1 MPESRKPADAGTVYL
16 LHLDPPVKHAR
27 HYVGYTS
34 KGVEQRLEAHR
45 AGRGARLLE
54 VVKEAGGT
62 FRLTRTWPGSRA
74 LERAI
79 KDRKNAPKLC
89 PECTPQ
95 PLPVTRGRAADAR
108 AQPEAAPA
116 TADRPEAA
124 PATDVVPEPD
134 PEAWLMPWP
143 ARPAGPDAYADLLP
157 VTDELISAWRS
168 EPEPIREAELELEP
182 LIPRLLTRRNSPMG
196 IWKTAPE
203 AAAPAPP
210 GGWFYDKPLPYSL
223 TAKAEAELADAEAE
237 LEV

>member
-1 MPESRKPADAGTVYL
+1 MPESRKPTDAGTVYL

-27 HYVGYTS
+27 HYVGYTA

-124 PATDVVPEPD
+124 PTADVVPEPD

-182 LIPRLLTRRNSPMG
+182 LIPP
-196 IWKTAPE
+196 
-203 AAAPAPP
+203 PADPKEQP
-210 GGWFYDKPLPYSL
+210 DGH
-223 TAKAEAELADAEAE
+223 
-237 LEV
+237 LENRP

>member
-27 HYVGYTS
+27 HYVGYTA

-108 AQPEAAPA
+108 AQPEAARA
-116 TADRPEAA
+116 TADRPEASPTA
-124 PATDVVPEPD
+124 DVVPEPD

-168 EPEPIREAELELEP
+168 DPEPIREAELELEP
-182 LIPRLLTRRNSPMG
+182 LISPASDL
-196 IWKTAPE
+196 KE
-203 AAAPAPP
+203 
-210 GGWFYDKPLPYSL
+210 KP
-223 TAKAEAELADAEAE
+223 DGH
-237 LEV
+237 LENRP

>member
-1 MPESRKPADAGTVYL
+1 MPESRKPADGGTVYL

-27 HYVGYTS
+27 HYVGCTS

-62 FRLTRTWPGSRA
+62 FRLARTWPGSRA

-89 PECTPQ
+89 PECTPR

-116 TADRPEAA
+116 AADRPEAA
-124 PATDVVPEPD
+124 R
-134 PEAWLMPWP
+134 
-143 ARPAGPDAYADLLP
+143 RPMSCPSP
-157 VTDELISAWRS
+157 T
-168 EPEPIREAELELEP
+168 
-182 LIPRLLTRRNSPMG
+182 PR
-196 IWKTAPE
+196 
-203 AAAPAPP
+203 P
-210 GGWFYDKPLPYSL
+210 G
-223 TAKAEAELADAEAE
+223 
-237 LEV
+237 